1 MRSST
6 NVSLHKIAHC
16 NSFATRFG
24 CTWAGSCRRW
34 KDADQPGTVQPSAD
48 GVCMIAQECPPGLRW
63 RPSAPD
69 HVLGDSGLGDLK
81 PELEHRYSQ
90 ARAPSFALTRVA
102 ATWPADS
109 AQEGSWWIRATATAP
124 SNQSRKPSL
133 DFFLVRR
140 ADLHGRMPGVLA
152 SSTGK
157 QRFEGLVEVP
167 LQFKPNTRNGR
178 RLHTSVRDHHVIA
191 VPAEGLEAERVDLGA
206 AEAECGRDMQAEEMA
221 AMRPERRPWAAI
233 GPVYRD
239 ATAARLSKSSGSQM
253 SSNHQSP

>member
-1 MRSST
+1 M
-6 NVSLHKIAHC
+6 
-16 NSFATRFG
+16 
-24 CTWAGSCRRW
+24 
-34 KDADQPGTVQPSAD
+34 
-48 GVCMIAQECPPGLRW
+48 
-63 RPSAPD
+63 
-69 HVLGDSGLGDLK
+69 
-81 PELEHRYSQ
+81 
-90 ARAPSFALTRVA
+90 TRVA

-109 AQEGSWWIRATATAP
+109 AQGGIVVDQSYGHGTVQQHYGLASAEHRITQSFRT
-124 SNQSRKPSL
+124 NQSRKPSL

-152 SSTGK
+152 SSTGE